1 MLHKKI
7 TAYNFKMSSLNQL
20 YLLFIKASPETTT
33 KATWL
38 TSSLKPAIVS
48 CILWGTNRVWC
59 TDFKRHCRHCYVD
72 HVRQTDSKEPTW
84 DIVSRERNHALL
96 CSYKRPLNENMG
108 FLLDTQHQAH
118 VLTAFWMG
126 TDVIVCRYLQATIS
140 RCCVVIIMCPHI
152 KHSLL
157 YMKHFV
163 PVRYLKQYCWMN
175 RLTLFLKKSAQCEI
189 NLQWCQHC

>member
-1 MLHKKI
+1 M

-20 YLLFIKASPETTT
+20 YLLFIKASHESTT

-38 TSSLKPAIVS
+38 TSFETSS
-48 CILWGTNRVWC
+48 CIMHSLGNKSSVMHRFQKALPPLLCWS
-59 TDFKRHCRHCYVD
+59 
-72 HVRQTDSKEPTW
+72 RQTDSKEPTW
-84 DIVSRERNHALL
+84 DIVSRERNHHALM
-96 CSYKRPLNENMG
+96 CSYKTPLNENMG
-108 FLLDTQHQAH
+108 FLLDTQRQAD

-126 TDVIVCRYLQATIS
+126 TDVTFCRYLQATIS
-140 RCCVVIIMCPHI
+140 WCCVVIIMCPHR

-157 YMKHFV
+157 YMKLFV

-175 RLTLFLKKSAQCEI
+175 RLTPFSKKSAQCEI